1 MYRQKHLFFC
11 ILLLI
16 VMPCTAVLAQD
27 EDTDTTVLT
36 ELDIKYDSI
45 LSKATSALTAENYQQ
60 AVTYYKDAN
69 ALKPTET
76 FPLKMIRYVEE
87 ITVRQKR
94 ADDLKR
100 KTQIRDDLSRANRAI
115 ANKNWDSASF
125 LFKEILTLQPEKA
138 EEDYAK
144 SKIDAIDLE
153 LKRIAL
159 RTPPKLEP
167 VIVVLPKNRR
177 EVRAQRKIAQRNT
190 MLAANPAN
198 PLPQKPVAVAP
209 AVNQTQ
215 QKPVQTP
222 LPQKPVAVA
231 PAINQTEQR
240 PAQTPLP
247 QKPVAVAPAINQM
260 EQRPAQTP
268 LPQKSVAVAPAI
280 NQTEQRPAQTPLP
293 QTNVAVTAPLTKEI
307 PNLSSL
313 KLSDSTDDRKLICQD
328 ITFIGTNAYIK
339 VLIQN
344 YSSTT
349 NFSTDT
355 LQVSIKKNNGNV
367 TKLEQRFISSFPVIA
382 PLGETVLV
390 SFADASAGV
399 DPADT
404 FILEMRDKTRKT
416 KLSLQIPWA
425 AYQQQ
430 KNL

>member
-247 QKPVAVAPAINQM
+247 Q
-260 EQRPAQTP
+260 
-268 LPQKSVAVAPAI
+268 
-280 NQTEQRPAQTPLP
+280 
-293 QTNVAVTAPLTKEI
+293 TNVAVAAPLTKEI

-355 LQVSIKKNNGNV
+355 LQVSIKKNNG
-367 TKLEQRFISSFPVIA
+367 TIKIS
-382 PLGETVLV
+382 
-390 SFADASAGV
+390 
-399 DPADT
+399 
-404 FILEMRDKTRKT
+404 
-416 KLSLQIPWA
+416 
-425 AYQQQ
+425 
-430 KNL
+430 